1 MNQSKQTGVYK
12 RLLHDDTV
20 TFLVIM
26 AKQGFLFIFIFLI
39 LSLIDNGQTFIGNN
53 IFKTKSPILFERFCV
68 QNGEDLEEIG
78 IANFDFKLLP
88 SKKD

>member
-1 MNQSKQTGVYK
+1 
-12 RLLHDDTV
+12 
-20 TFLVIM
+20 M

-53 IFKTKSPILFERFCV
+53 IFKTKNPILFERFCV

-78 IANFDFKLLP
+78 IANFDFKLSP
-88 SKKD
+88 SNNNLLKIGYFFSNPSEAFFTSVGK